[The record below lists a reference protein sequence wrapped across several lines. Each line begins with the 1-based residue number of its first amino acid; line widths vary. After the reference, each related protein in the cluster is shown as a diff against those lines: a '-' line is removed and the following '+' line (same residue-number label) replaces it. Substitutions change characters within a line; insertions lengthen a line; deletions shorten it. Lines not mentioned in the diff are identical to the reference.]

1 MSWANRTWGLWSHPW
16 QFGFPDGTSWP
27 PSLSLTCSPWGTT
40 LCKPVPASVAFTCPH
55 LGTWKGHFEA
65 QGGHPGLSPCSEAKG
80 WWLPSLSAQPPSQFM
95 QCEAVSALPGWGAYS
110 FPPKVLTA
118 TSSFTFHVLCCKFLF
133 LPPACRRFSA
143 PKTSRQPGF
152 QCSFNEKPAWKSLRP
167 AGHRMANKHTWIS
180 LPALFFLLGYI

>member
-1 MSWANRTWGLWSHPW
+1 MGPLEPSLTVWVSWWHILAPIPQPDLLPLGHHSLQASPCKCGIYLPSFRHLKGTLWSPR
-16 QFGFPDGTSWP
+16 WP
-27 PSLSLTCSPWGTT
+27 PWPLSMLRGKGLVTPIPQCPTS
-40 LCKPVPASVAFTCPH
+40 KPVHAVWSCFCTAWVGSLQLST
-55 LGTWKGHFEA
+55 
-65 QGGHPGLSPCSEAKG
+65 QGAHSHVIFYLSCS
-80 WWLPSLSAQPPSQFM
+80 LLQIF
-95 QCEAVSALPGWGAYS
+95 
-110 FPPKVLTA
+110 
-118 TSSFTFHVLCCKFLF
+118 F